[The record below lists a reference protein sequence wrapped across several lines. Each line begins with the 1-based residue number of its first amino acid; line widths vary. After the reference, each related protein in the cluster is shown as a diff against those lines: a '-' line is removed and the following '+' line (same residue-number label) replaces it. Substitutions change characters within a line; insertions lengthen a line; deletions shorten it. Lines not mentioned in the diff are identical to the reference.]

1 MPTMPVRTEI
11 VLLLVGAGI
20 VLVACGGNGRT
31 EVLGGPCPSKTLAK
45 AEIEGDLT
53 TDKLV
58 DLVAEAMTCPG
69 YAFHVQSEV
78 DYQTGDFGVIFEID
92 TWIDLENDVARTESV
107 WRAASGEALRE
118 AEEAGLAEDAERRD
132 TVIIR
137 ADARYTG
144 TELIGYPDEENQDPV
159 ARRRRPP
166 DCRGPGREAL
176 GALISCEGPLEDLE
190 TTVERDVSYRGRPAI
205 ALVNEGESS
214 GSDETYY
221 TTNRLYFDR
230 DTFLPIGATSEGTL
244 DIGDIFPVHA
254 DIPIEYQFVPLDSLA
269 ADFFDPASIGYVEKD
284 LEEPLETTDV
294 RVSVY
299 WLGREFEGSG
309 EYPALMLASV
319 GARQRPQT
327 AVRSTVDFTYRLADD
342 EFGYILVRLNL
353 FTPEGWNKREEMT
366 LRQPCEETI
375 ELNIDGI
382 QATLQRHYW
391 EAAFEPPPCL
401 PYDRFSATVHFD
413 DVVVRI
419 DAPTTVGRGTAFRSP
434 YNSEEGLE
442 LLVRS
447 LRLRE

>member
-1 MPTMPVRTEI
+1 MNARTAI
-11 VLLLVGAGI
+11 PPLVLLAALA
-20 VLVACGGNGRT
+20 LAACRGGNGAP
-31 EVLGGPCPSKTLAK
+31 EEEAGLCPSKTPAAVEVK
-45 AEIEGDLT
+45 GELT
-53 TDKLV
+53 EEELIDR
-58 DLVAEAMTCPG
+58 VAEAITCPG
-69 YAFHVQSEV
+69 YAFHFRSAGESEAGPYSTSMQSDV
-78 DYQTGDFGVIFEID
+78 
-92 TWIDLENDVARTESV
+92 WIDIENNVARTELV
-107 WRAASGEALRE
+107 WRGTSAETLRE
-118 AEEAGLAEDAERRD
+118 VEEAGLDEDAAARD
-132 TVIIR
+132 TIIFH
-137 ADARYTG
+137 ADASYSSR
-144 TELIGYPDEENQDPV
+144 ELIGYPDEENQDPV

-205 ALVNEGESS
+205 ALVSEGESS

-447 LRLRE
+447 LVLRE